1 MIYLDAAATSAVR
14 REVLEAMWPY
24 LTGDFGNPSSHHEVG
39 ASAARALADARAA
52 VAAWLGCRAS
62 EVVFTSGGTEADNLA
77 IKGIALANPRG
88 RHIVSTPIEHEA
100 VLASIDHLVRMHGF
114 EATLVPVGADGL
126 LAGVAWT
133 WFSDAIDDAGI
144 TPIATGGTVTRVLSQ
159 SFGTLAARPDEVEV
173 EIRASWTAEG
183 PDLGPHLQAWGALL
197 CASAGLPPLPDGVV
211 SLGACH

>member
-1 MIYLDAAATSAVR
+1 MSAGQGEVPAAF
-14 REVLEAMWPY
+14 LEALRSLRATRLRPEIRLVEVPGPGRIAPFTAA
-24 LTGDFGNPSSHHEVG
+24 LTGDV
-39 ASAARALADARAA
+39 SA
-52 VAAWLGCRAS
+52 
-62 EVVFTSGGTEADNLA
+62 
-77 IKGIALANPRG
+77 PR
-88 RHIVSTPIEHEA
+88 SAED
-100 VLASIDHLVRMHGF
+100 LASGRFVVLHDPDGQEAWEGTFRLVTFVR
-114 EATLVPVGADGL
+114 ATLEAELGADGL

-211 SLGACH
+211 SLGARH